1 MRVSDP
7 PRNHKAGP
15 TNMPITRRNLL
26 LSLAALGFSATGAAA
41 ATLPEKHPAMVFVRK
56 ATEDLFNAHRQ
67 GTVQAFLPAIKRNA
81 DIPHIGDYSLG
92 QYEPKLPKNLR
103 DSYYDGV
110 ALFMSRYF
118 ADQTRTYRV
127 AKWDVGQGSQTAD
140 GNFLINSRV
149 TLLSGQAYDVSWTVA
164 PRGKGFKFID
174 AQVMIFSLTFAQR
187 GLFVSYLQK
196 HNGDVTQLVT
206 VLNRK

>member
-1 MRVSDP
+1 
-7 PRNHKAGP
+7 
-15 TNMPITRRNLL
+15 MPITRRNLL
-26 LSLAALGFSATGAAA
+26 ISLAALGLSVGQAAA
-41 ATLPEKHPAMVFVRK
+41 ADVLEAKHPAMAFVRK

-81 DIPHIGDYSLG
+81 DVAYIGDYSLG
-92 QYEPKLPKNLR
+92 QYLAKMPKGLKE
-103 DSYYDGV
+103 SYYDGV

-118 ADQTRTYRV
+118 ADQTRSYRV
-127 AKWDVGQGSQTAD
+127 AKWDVGQGSVGPDDT
-140 GNFLINSRV
+140 FFVNSRV
-149 TLLSGQAYDVSWTVA
+149 TLLSGTSYDVIWTVA
-164 PRGKGFKFID
+164 KRGKGYKFID
-174 AQVMIFSLTFAQR
+174 AKVMIFSLTFAQR